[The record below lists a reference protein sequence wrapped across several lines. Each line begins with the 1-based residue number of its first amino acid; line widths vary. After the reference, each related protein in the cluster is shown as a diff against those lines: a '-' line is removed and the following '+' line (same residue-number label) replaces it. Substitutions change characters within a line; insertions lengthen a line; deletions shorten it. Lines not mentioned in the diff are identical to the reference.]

1 MASAPKKKA
10 SASVRKPK
18 AAASP
23 KGRVSRPDTKPGTK
37 ASGLKPEKLS
47 KPSAPPSGTAKG
59 AAVAGGKKQNSAVK
73 VASKPAAR
81 AVAPSPSAKKSAK
94 VVSPPVVKKAVSKPS
109 TVERPKPSKPTVEKV
124 PAVKPTPA
132 RVIKKIRDMQASK
145 ELRKDLAQPIR
156 LPVPSA
162 HTVSDY
168 SPDPKKDR
176 LILIVRDA
184 YWLHAS
190 WEVTRRSVERAKA
203 ALADHWHSVR
213 PILRLLKVD
222 NSGTTNHFESIVRDI
237 EIHGGVR
244 NWYIDVSDPP
254 SAFRVLLGYVATGD
268 RFHELARSNVVT
280 TPVPGSDEAV
290 SAHWADIAKD
300 AERIFALS
308 GGYNDERETKELQD
322 VFEEHL
328 KRPMGAPALAQFGSG
343 AEGSLRR
350 HRNFHF
356 ELDAE
361 MVVFGSTH
369 PDAYVTLGGE
379 PVKVRSD
386 GTFSV
391 RVPLPDRRQVLPATA
406 CTRDG
411 VEEQTIVIAV
421 ERNTKVMEPLSKENE
436 ES

>member
-1 MASAPKKKA
+1 
-10 SASVRKPK
+10 
-18 AAASP
+18 
-23 KGRVSRPDTKPGTK
+23 
-37 ASGLKPEKLS
+37 
-47 KPSAPPSGTAKG
+47 
-59 AAVAGGKKQNSAVK
+59 
-73 VASKPAAR
+73 
-81 AVAPSPSAKKSAK
+81 
-94 VVSPPVVKKAVSKPS
+94 
-109 TVERPKPSKPTVEKV
+109 
-124 PAVKPTPA
+124 
-132 RVIKKIRDMQASK
+132 
-145 ELRKDLAQPIR
+145 
-156 LPVPSA
+156 
-162 HTVSDY
+162 
-168 SPDPKKDR
+168 
-176 LILIVRDA
+176 
-184 YWLHAS
+184 
-190 WEVTRRSVERAKA
+190 
-203 ALADHWHSVR
+203 
-213 PILRLLKVD
+213 
-222 NSGTTNHFESIVRDI
+222 
-237 EIHGGVR
+237 
-244 NWYIDVSDPP
+244 
-254 SAFRVLLGYVATGD
+254 LGYLATGD

-343 AEGSLRR
+343 AEGSMRR